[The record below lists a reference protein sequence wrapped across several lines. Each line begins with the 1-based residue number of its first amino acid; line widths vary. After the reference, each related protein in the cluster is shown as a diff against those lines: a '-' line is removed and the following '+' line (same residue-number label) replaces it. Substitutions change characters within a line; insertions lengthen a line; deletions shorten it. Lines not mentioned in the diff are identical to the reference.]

1 MLCHD
6 SLQAVLEIQGFP
18 LVQGLVVGSAERAG
32 IHLPTIAELLPRGVA
47 AQLVAQNLGQQP
59 TLGIRQ
65 PHVLPMGIQH
75 TGIAQLGQQGLG
87 VGRAEGI
94 GQFRRCVRILRS
106 RCMRS
111 DELLQAVLAE
121 GDLPLVYVQVHGL
134 YALYFHHGAVVD
146 ECSYLHKYF
155 EY

>member
-32 IHLPTIAELLPRGVA
+32 VPLPTIAAHLPRSID
-47 AQLVAQNLGQQP
+47 AQLVAQNLGQQSA
-59 TLGIRQ
+59 LGIRQ
-65 PHVLPMGIQH
+65 SHGLPVGIQH

-87 VGRAEGI
+87 LGRAEGV
-94 GQFRRCVRILRS
+94 GQFRRCVRILLRS
-106 RCMRS
+106 RRCMRS
-111 DELLQAVLAE
+111 NELLQAVLAE
-121 GDLPLVYVQVHGL
+121 GDLPLVNVEVHGL
-134 YALYFHHGAVVD
+134 YALYFHDGAGVV

-155 EY
+155 